1 MHCFEFLQD
10 HDRFQSAKRF
20 QIFKADVPLLEETLS
35 ALPLCQRLRHVISLI
50 LQCLMRKMLLNPTS
64 DFLVVECAN
73 KKPDLEGIGQKDDY
87 RGITCQ

>member
-1 MHCFEFLQD
+1 MSKITT
-10 HDRFQSAKRF
+10 RY
-20 QIFKADVPLLEETLS
+20 IFNSTVSYEKN
-35 ALPLCQRLRHVISLI
+35 VI
-50 LQCLMRKMLLNPTS
+50 KPTS